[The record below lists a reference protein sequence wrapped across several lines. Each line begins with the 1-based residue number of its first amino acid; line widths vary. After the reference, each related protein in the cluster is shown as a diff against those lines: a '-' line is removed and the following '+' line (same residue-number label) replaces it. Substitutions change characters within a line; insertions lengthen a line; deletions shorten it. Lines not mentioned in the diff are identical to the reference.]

1 MTNKKLTLIASIIL
15 VIAMLFSTLSV
26 GAVDGDITTTETT
39 TEITT
44 TSAPETDDT
53 TTTDAPSEETT
64 TGVPQDETT
73 TVPSDETTTAAP
85 QDETT
90 TVPEETTTSSDGYYD
105 NSDYETDE
113 EKEAYDEGF
122 WDGYYEGW
130 EDAKNEYEG
139 EDYDSGYNE
148 GWDDGYNTGE
158 WDGYDDGWGDGYY
171 EGYYDAIQDMNSKE
185 VITIFDRW
193 DAFIEDL
200 RERMEYIIYEI
211 KDFFAKLFKTGDYAP
226 EVPIDPD
233 DSDYINFIPEG
244 FEGTLADDEN
254 TAALCEE
261 FNGLINSFVES
272 VPADVAITKTVN
284 VDVQATDLPQVVQK
298 IVQPV
303 IENFLVDDSTTNYY
317 EEDEWAYGV
326 QRTLLMPQY
335 LKAAAKSVNEDGTTY
350 YRFEV
355 IEEAAYYDGYQT
367 RGVRMLD
374 GEVLYY
380 NLQHEYIADTIYVE
394 DGYLDPITV
403 TNAKIVYPG
412 ATVTAKIDAQGRLV
426 EYDVNMPVK
435 GEATGKAGFI
445 TATVSLSGY
454 RNEGFL
460 MDYDV

>member
-1 MTNKKLTLIASIIL
+1 MKNRKLTLIASVIL
-15 VIAMLFSTLSV
+15 VIAMLFGTMTA
-26 GAVDGDITTTETT
+26 GATDS
-39 TEITT
+39 EITT
-44 TSAPETDDT
+44 TTEVATTEEITTTTEVATTEAPTTEVTTTQLTEDT
-53 TTTDAPSEETT
+53 TTTEETT
-64 TGVPQDETT
+64 TVEATT
-73 TVPSDETTTAAP
+73 TI
-85 QDETT
+85 
-90 TVPEETTTSSDGYYD
+90 SDGYYD

-122 WDGYYEGW
+122 WDGYCEGW

-171 EGYYDAIQDMNSKE
+171 EGYYDAFQDMNSKE

-261 FNGLINSFVES
+261 FNGLINGFAEG
-272 VPADVAITKTVN
+272 VPADVNITKTVN
-284 VDVQATDLPQVVQK
+284 VDVQATELPQVVQK

-335 LKAAAKSVNEDGTTY
+335 LKVAAKSVNEDGTTY

-367 RGVRMLD
+367 RGVRMVD

-412 ATVTAKIDAQGRLV
+412 ATVTAKTDVQGRLV

-454 RNEGFL
+454 RNEGFV

>member
-1 MTNKKLTLIASIIL
+1 MKNKNLTLIASIML
-15 VIAMLFSTLSV
+15 VIAMLCGSLSV
-26 GAVDGDITTTETT
+26 AATEGDITTTTEIETTLTEETT
-39 TEITT
+39 TEVTT
-44 TSAPETDDT
+44 TQLT
-53 TTTDAPSEETT
+53 EETT
-64 TGVPQDETT
+64 AFTT
-73 TVPSDETTTAAP
+73 EESATEEPTVEATTE
-85 QDETT
+85 DR
-90 TVPEETTTSSDGYYD
+90 DGYYD
-105 NSDYETDE
+105 DSEYESE
-113 EKEAYDEGF
+113 EEREAYFEGY
-122 WDGYYEGW
+122 WDGYNEGYYDGEKDYKDKDYDDAYEEGWDNGYDYGESEGYYEGF
-130 EDAKNEYEG
+130 EN
-139 EDYDSGYNE
+139 
-148 GWDDGYNTGE
+148 
-158 WDGYDDGWGDGYY
+158 GYY
-171 EGYYDAIQDMNSKE
+171 EGYYDALMNTDNGE
-185 VITIFDRW
+185 EIVTIFDRW

-233 DSDYINFIPEG
+233 DSDYIDFIPEG

-254 TAALCEE
+254 TATLCEE
-261 FNGLINSFVES
+261 FNELINSFVEG
-272 VPADVAITKTVN
+272 VPADVNITKTVN
-284 VDVQATDLPQVVQK
+284 VDIQATELPQVIQQ

-367 RGVRMLD
+367 RGVRMVD

-380 NLQHEYIADTIYVE
+380 NLQHEYIADALYVE
-394 DGYLDPITV
+394 DGYLDPVTI

-412 ATVTAKIDAQGRLV
+412 ATVTGKTDAQGRLI

-445 TATVSLSGY
+445 TATVALSGH
-454 RNEGFL
+454 RNEGFV